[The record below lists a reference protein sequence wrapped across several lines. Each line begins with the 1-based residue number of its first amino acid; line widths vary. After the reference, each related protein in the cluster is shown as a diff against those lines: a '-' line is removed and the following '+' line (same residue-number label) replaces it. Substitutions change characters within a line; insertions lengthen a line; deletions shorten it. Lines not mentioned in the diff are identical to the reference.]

1 MDQRSA
7 LQKRIPNPTPQ
18 SFVRKEKLAKL
29 AFYFPR
35 GPASFVILEGQDSI
49 ATLSVARQVHIHSR
63 VVAVGGASY
72 VRDLHV
78 HLVKFSE
85 GPVPKEHN
93 QVLEPQGQGP
103 VHIRSSNDQVRPLA
117 LHRLFLLRKVL
128 DKVGR
133 RKLVHR

>member
-1 MDQRSA
+1 MRHILPGVLVVARPKLDSEFLVEVKERGHCNTNVKFLMDQRSA
-7 LQKRIPNPTPQ
+7 LQKRIPNPAPQ

-72 VRDLHV
+72 VGDLHV

-85 GPVPKEHN
+85 GSVPKEHN
-93 QVLEPQGQGP
+93 QVLEP
-103 VHIRSSNDQVRPLA
+103 
-117 LHRLFLLRKVL
+117 
-128 DKVGR
+128 
-133 RKLVHR
+133 